1 MTTKDVPAEA
11 AADVPADLPADVAR
25 LWRLPAG
32 HQGMTGRRGR
42 PAELTVDRV
51 VGAAVALAEDL
62 GLAGVTLPKVA
73 EALHVTPMS
82 LYRYIGSKDELF
94 VLMEDLGWGPA
105 PRLRITRGRWRSGL
119 ERWAL
124 AQQRVLREH
133 PWLAHVPIGGPPRGP
148 HLIGWMDV
156 GLRALRDT
164 GLDWASRLGALTVVS
179 GYVRHSELMA
189 QQLAAGRKA
198 AGVDHQEQVEHAYG
212 RDLARLVD
220 ADRCPDAAALFR
232 SGLFEPSGGEPA
244 ADAGGEEFAFGLSV
258 VLDGIAATI
267 ARTTA

>member
-1 MTTKDVPAEA
+1 M
-11 AADVPADLPADVAR
+11 
-25 LWRLPAG
+25 WRLPAG